1 MYLQT
6 TAVLRRGIK
15 ADRISLV
22 LGWLSPTCCR
32 KKDESVFITTNE
44 IPGELLG
51 KNMISWQVKITC
63 DLHTG
68 KDHRCY
74 GYIINHAFHSKW
86 FGISSTVFIN
96 YDKIQYYRAAQR
108 YEISHQYFLTHY
120 LVNTTDHV

>member
-15 ADRISLV
+15 ADTISLI
-22 LGWLSPTCCR
+22 LGWLSPTVAER
-32 KKDESVFITTNE
+32 KMKVYYINTNE

-63 DLHTG
+63 DLHTW

-74 GYIINHAFHSKW
+74 GFIINHEFHSKW
-86 FGISSTVFIN
+86 FGIKFSSTVFIN
-96 YDKIQYYRAAQR
+96 YDKIQYYMAA
-108 YEISHQYFLTHY
+108 
-120 LVNTTDHV
+120 

>member
-32 KKDESVFITTNE
+32 KKDESILNINTNE

-63 DLHTG
+63 DLHTW
-68 KDHRCY
+68 KDHCCY
-74 GYIINHAFHSKW
+74 GYITNCTFHTKKLFKW
-86 FGISSTVFIN
+86 DGLVF
-96 YDKIQYYRAAQR
+96 
-108 YEISHQYFLTHY
+108 H
-120 LVNTTDHV
+120 